1 MKDKVESGFGM
12 NDEKKYFY
20 ALNEMGFKYGSYRK
34 SISELKRAYPKLKA
48 GDTISRAEICK
59 PKLEDHICALSIVD
73 EININYSDDTG
84 CDDPI
89 IIIPRDRWGDVEKR
103 IAEILE
109 PFSVTD
115 TGYYWGPPEDY
126 ILTEKDLEDE
136 C

>member
-48 GDTISRAEICK
+48 GDTISRAEIYK
-59 PKLEDHICALSIVD
+59 PKLEDHICA
-73 EININYSDDTG
+73 
-84 CDDPI
+84 I

-115 TGYYWGPPEDY
+115 TGYYWGPRK
-126 ILTEKDLEDE
+126 ITF
-136 C
+136 

>member
-115 TGYYWGPPEDY
+115 TGYYWGPRK
-126 ILTEKDLEDE
+126 ITF
-136 C
+136 

>member
-12 NDEKKYFY
+12 SDEKKYFY
-20 ALNEMGFKYGSYRK
+20 ALNENRFKFGLYRT

-48 GDTISRAEICK
+48 GDTISRAEIR
-59 PKLEDHICALSIVD
+59 KLELEDYISALVIVD

-89 IIIPRDRWGDVEKR
+89 IDIPVDKWGDVEKR
-103 IAEILE
+103 MAEILE
-109 PFSVTD
+109 PFLVTD
-115 TGYYWGPPEDY
+115 TVDWGIPEDY
-126 ILTEKDLEDE
+126 VLTEKDFEDE